1 MKKIVNM
8 VLGGLLILSIAV
20 LGKTDRVS
28 AAPLQFRNA
37 KEIVFEEEYKATLP
51 AFSGD
56 SNNLSEHIYK
66 VNMEK
71 SGKLEIYTENSYDYR
86 FFDAD
91 GNKIDTIFT
100 GGNDCDYTIYLKEG
114 EYYIGFLNNTHEN
127 PVSFNVI
134 CAASY
139 TEESFPENAE
149 KNDDEF
155 SRANEISF
163 DTEYK
168 GQFGENDTHDNFKFT
183 IPAEGNVTFTLDV
196 KAVQGNGTPT
206 FTLYDSDF
214 KSIKTE
220 HIWTSEGKTSSEVTY
235 SLKAGSYYMDVLNEF
250 AVANR
255 NPGYAYTVKFTYKVT
270 AKPAAT
276 TAKRSG
282 KKIKVDFD
290 KVEGAKEYQITYS
303 TNKKF
308 TKKTTKT
315 VKVKKNTGSV
325 KNVNKGKTYYTKVR
339 ALVEIDGKIYYGPY
353 TKANKIK

>member
-1 MKKIVNM
+1 MKKIVSLFFG
-8 VLGGLLILSIAV
+8 VLLILSLAV
-20 LGKTDRVS
+20 LGRTDRVS
-28 AAPLQFRNA
+28 AAPLQFRKA
-37 KEIVFEEEYKATLP
+37 TEVVFEEEYKATLP
-51 AFSGD
+51 EFSG
-56 SNNLSEHIYK
+56 SHGSLSDCIYK

-71 SGKLEIYTENSYDYR
+71 SGRLEILTENSTDYELY
-86 FFDAD
+86 DAD
-91 GNKIDTIFT
+91 GVKIDKIWT
-100 GGNDCDYTIYLKEG
+100 GAGDCDYTVYLKEG
-114 EYYIGFLNNTHEN
+114 EYYIGFLHNSDSK
-127 PVSFNVI
+127 PVSFGVI

-214 KSIKTE
+214 KDIKTE
-220 HIWTSEGKTSSEVTY
+220 HIWAYDGKTSAEVTY
-235 SLKAGSYYMDVLNEF
+235 SLKAGTYYMDVLNEF
-250 AVANR
+250 AVANK

-315 VKVKKNTGSV
+315 VKVKKNTGNV